1 MNWINFYSPG
11 IIFKR
16 SRIRKSNG
24 VYLNN
29 RRPIIVH
36 TVPINN
42 LTLGPAINFP
52 SILKKNK
59 ILIFYKT
66 IY

>member
-42 LTLGPAINFP
+42 LTLGPAINFQY
-52 SILKKNK
+52 SKKII